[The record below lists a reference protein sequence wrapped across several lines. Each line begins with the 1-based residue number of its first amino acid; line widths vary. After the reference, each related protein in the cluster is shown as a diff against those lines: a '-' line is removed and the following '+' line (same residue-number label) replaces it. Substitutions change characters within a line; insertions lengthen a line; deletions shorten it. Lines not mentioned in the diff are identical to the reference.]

1 MKNLMNVCR
10 IALCNDKYQMIKS
23 PAKKNNPK
31 GLLID
36 KYERQ
41 TYLGKSEKGV
51 YFAVLS
57 QGDSWEPYEW
67 PRFRVWL
74 LKESCGQ
81 MVWVLKIDTML
92 QAMVDNFCI
101 ESYGTPW
108 IVNYTEDE
116 AYAVSEERYKDDESE
131 WDFDSG
137 IVLPEA
143 ENKVA
148 TSYCGMKLVGFH
160 PYKEIVFFF
169 NAGRVVSYH
178 LNSSK
183 VRDLGRMWRP
193 IDCSFPYT
201 ACWMRGVI

>member
-1 MKNLMNVCR
+1 
-10 IALCNDKYQMIKS
+10 
-23 PAKKNNPK
+23 
-31 GLLID
+31 
-36 KYERQ
+36 
-41 TYLGKSEKGV
+41 
-51 YFAVLS
+51 
-57 QGDSWEPYEW
+57 
-67 PRFRVWL
+67 
-74 LKESCGQ
+74 

-116 AYAVSEERYKDDESE
+116 AYAVSEERYQDDESE
-131 WDFDSG
+131 WDFDSS

-148 TSYCGMKLVGFH
+148 TSYCRMKLVGFH
-160 PYKEIVFFF
+160 PYKEIIFFF

-183 VRDLGRMWRP
+183 VRDLGRMWQP

-201 ACWMRGVI
+201 VCWMREVLSEKKIAC